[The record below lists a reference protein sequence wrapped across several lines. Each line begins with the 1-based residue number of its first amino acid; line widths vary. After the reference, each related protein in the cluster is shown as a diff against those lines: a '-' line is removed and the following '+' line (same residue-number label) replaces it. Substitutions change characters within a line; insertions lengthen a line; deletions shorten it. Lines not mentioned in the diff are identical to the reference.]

1 MISKIV
7 NLKIKKNYNSYIYVN
22 VLLQTPVALTRF

>member
-7 NLKIKKNYNSYIYVN
+7 NLKIKKNYNSYIYM
-22 VLLQTPVALTRF
+22 LMFYYKLPWF